1 MITSNEAYFLGLM
14 YAKGDILTDGDKVQF
29 RINIKYR
36 RPDDEALRKD
46 NIYTKGVYLYG
57 GFGVGKTYFLM
68 TLANYSINKEKS
80 VIFVNSSELYD
91 YMKKNVEKNNDLN
104 SRYVNHALFYKQLLK
119 EKENYNYFKDAFTM
133 ENELLNLEI
142 NNLEANKEENKSGEI
157 MEVIENASAT
167 TMIYETAVEGVNQL
181 SDDAEK
187 IKEKYKLITPVK
199 GTITSHFGC
208 RDTNNPIVS
217 SYHVGLDIAANT
229 GSTIVASHDGEVLEA
244 GTIGTYG
251 KCIMIKQDELITVY
265 AHCSKINV
273 KKGETIKQGEKIGE
287 VGMTGNATGPHVHF
301 EVRYNERYVNPED
314 II

>member
-1 MITSNEAYFLGLM
+1 MEMTIDRTS
-14 YAKGDILTDGDKVQF
+14 
-29 RINIKYR
+29 YR
-36 RPDDEALRKD
+36 RSNIRKEELVVRKKTNTKVFLNETIIAMAMLISVLLIKLLDLQKADEWIENTLVSGIPYEELCE
-46 NIYTKGVYLYG
+46 NVT
-57 GFGVGKTYFLM
+57 GKY
-68 TLANYSINKEKS
+68 E
-80 VIFVNSSELYD
+80 E
-91 YMKKNVEKNNDLN
+91 
-104 SRYVNHALFYKQLLK
+104 YKQKYLLIQS
-119 EKENYNYFKDAFTM
+119 EE
-133 ENELLNLEI
+133 NLEI
-142 NNLEANKEENKSGEI
+142 NNLKANKEENKSGEI

-229 GSTIVASHDGEVLEA
+229 GTTIVASHNGEIIEA